1 LFVSQV
7 DFQGNLKLTNLC
19 KERPIEIEL
28 PMSGVIRVVDF
39 VHLCPRLLT
48 PTVSVDNSEASTTIY
63 ERGDA
68 VVYTKRDDIY
78 SVGVMMLHM
87 AKGKSFTQQCGE
99 FVVGPQSTHQEDVLG
114 SELEE
119 TMQAT
124 MKLEAQSRL
133 GARQRLLV
141 MIDTVLPKDV
151 DTLDDTVDMRN
162 MWWRSMVKC
171 LRWKEP
177 LSARDWLMAWSD
189 YTQYPPVSQVS

>member
-1 LFVSQV
+1 
-7 DFQGNLKLTNLC
+7 
-19 KERPIEIEL
+19 
-28 PMSGVIRVVDF
+28 MSGVIRVVVF
-39 VHLCPRLLT
+39 VHFCPRLLK

-63 ERGDA
+63 EREDA

-87 AKGKSFTQQCGE
+87 AKVKSFTQQCGE
-99 FVVGPQSTHQEDVLG
+99 FVVGPQSTHRVDVLG

-119 TMQAT
+119 TMEAT

-133 GARQRLLV
+133 GACQRLLV
-141 MIDTVLPKDV
+141 MIDTVLPKDIE
-151 DTLDDTVDMRN
+151 TLDDTVDMRN
-162 MWWRSMVKC
+162 LWWRSMVKC

-177 LSARDWLMAWSD
+177 LSAKDWLMAWSD